1 MRLSQKYNAAF
12 PANETS
18 RRNTKSLFQLFILT
32 LLLITIPI
40 ALGADFWEK
49 KDYKEWKDRD
59 CVKMLTNSPWAK
71 SYNISRGSDP
81 SSSLDGSL
89 PVIRYT
95 ARFNS
100 ALPVRQAT
108 IRMQQ
113 IANKYD
119 DLPAEQ
125 KQQFDQSAN
134 KYLATAFNDIILIQV
149 EFTTNMR
156 NDQIPLINH
165 WQQATTEHIKN
176 TTYLYGSKD
185 AKVPLL
191 EFVPPQGNS
200 ATFQLI
206 FPRQYEGKPI
216 VTPEDKTMKLEF
228 LAFPNDEEVLL
239 DFKVKDMILDGEVVY

>member
-1 MRLSQKYNAAF
+1 MRLGQKYNSAF
-12 PANETS
+12 PVNETN
-18 RRNTKSLFQLFILT
+18 RRNTKSLFQLFILI

-49 KDYKEWKDRD
+49 KEYKEWKDRE
-59 CVKMLTNSPWAK
+59 CIKMLTDSPWAK
-71 SYNISRGSDP
+71 SYNISQGSDP
-81 SSSLDGSL
+81 SSSLDGNL

-108 IRMQQ
+108 IRMSQ

-125 KQQFDQSAN
+125 QQQFDQTAN
-134 KYLATAFNDIILIQV
+134 KYLATSFSDIILIQV
-149 EFTTNMR
+149 EFTTNVR
-156 NDQIPLINH
+156 SHQIPLINH

-176 TTYLYGSKD
+176 STYLYGSKD
-185 AKVPLL
+185 NKVPLM

-200 ATFQLI
+200 ATFQFI
-206 FPRQYEGKPI
+206 FPRQYEGQPI
-216 VTPEDKTMKLEF
+216 VTPEDKSMKLEF
-228 LAFPNDEEVLL
+228 LAYPNDEEILL